1 MAEDPRMND
10 AIRNDAIRAA
20 LARGGIIDLTT
31 TGRKSGEP
39 RRIEIVFHAIDGRI
53 VISGM
58 PRGEKRGWLANV
70 DADPRVTIHLKQDV
84 VADLSGAARVI
95 VIEEER
101 RALLAHVARAWG
113 RDDLEVMVRDSPL
126 MEVVLDDPATAW

>member
-1 MAEDPRMND
+1 MND
-10 AIRNDAIRAA
+10 AIRNDAIRADSIRAA

-31 TGRKSGEP
+31 TGRKSGER
-39 RRIEIVFHAIDGRI
+39 RRIEIVIHAIDGRI

-58 PRGEKRGWLANV
+58 PRREKRAWLANV
-70 DADPRVTIHLKQDV
+70 EADPRVTIHLKQDV

-95 VIEEER
+95 TDEEER

-126 MEVVLDDPATAW
+126 IEVVLEDPVTA